1 MRQVRSLTPVETIPK
16 TEWDVDG
23 CRHQKIPVPV
33 DSVRVMR
40 RLSDVII
47 MGDLLASS
55 LVMS

>member
-1 MRQVRSLTPVETIPK
+1 MGHCRSWVPGETIPK

-47 MGDLLASS
+47 MGDLLTGSFVVS
-55 LVMS
+55 